1 MSVLSLNEPQR
12 EAVNHRQG
20 YVVVFASA
28 GSGKTRIITARLARL
43 LDSGV
48 PARNILAVTFT
59 NRAAKEMRERAQKLA
74 PSAKHCL
81 ISTFHSACARWLR
94 EFADEIGLNS
104 NFIIYDQKDSLNALK
119 TVISSMRI
127 ELSEKTPV
135 TDFSS
140 AISRAKTAGVFAD
153 ETDKLAQYYPELIF
167 EGGFNLYKHYQTFL
181 RNCNAVDFGDL
192 ILYIVSLLR
201 DNDRVRHSLQR
212 RFKYIMVD
220 EYQDINGCQFELVRT
235 LAEGH
240 NNLLVVGDDD
250 QSIYSWR
257 GAEPHNILL
266 FNEMFPNTKTIVLEQ
281 NYRSSSTIVRAA
293 SSVVA
298 NNVNRVDKGIWTAN
312 SSGDIISFRHEAD
325 PDLEALGV
333 VDMIHNEQGLF
344 DYHEIAIFYRTNS
357 QSRVLEEKLRRQLIP
372 YRIYGGVQFYERAEI
387 KDVLA
392 YLRLATNDSDNS
404 SFDRI
409 VNVPRRGI
417 GEQTV
422 KKIGELANENR
433 LSMLQQC
440 RELVKHN
447 YPKLGHKLKTFVTEF
462 DNLQQELLVAPLTE
476 VLKIFLNHIDYFPY
490 LDKRYRESSGDKRE
504 NVVELGTAINNF
516 AQNYPEATLNEW
528 LQSVALVGDEEETT
542 GSKKNRISLM
552 TLHASKGLEFNRVY
566 IVGVEENI
574 LPHFNSI
581 KEGGRPAIEEE
592 RRLFYVGMT
601 RARERLSLSAARR
614 REVFGSWNTNSPSRF
629 LAEIPGQYL
638 GGDNFAGKK
647 NIPLSLHSSQ
657 PSPTP

>member
-1 MSVLSLNEPQR
+1 MSVLSLNGPQR

-28 GSGKTRIITARLARL
+28 GSGKTRIITARLANL

-48 PARNILAVTFT
+48 PARSILAVTFT
-59 NRAAKEMRERAQKLA
+59 NRAAREMRERAQKLA
-74 PSAKHCL
+74 PSAKGCL

-94 EFADEIGLNS
+94 EFADEVGLNS

-119 TVISSMRI
+119 AVISGMRI
-127 ELSEKTPV
+127 ELNEKSSITE
-135 TDFSS
+135 FSS
-140 AISRAKTAGVFAD
+140 AISRAKTEGVFSNEVHKIA
-153 ETDKLAQYYPELIF
+153 KYYPELIF
-167 EGGFNLYKHYQTFL
+167 AGDFNLYQHYQTFL
-181 RNCNAVDFGDL
+181 RDCNAVDFGDL

-201 DNDRVRHSLQR
+201 NNDRVRYSLQR
-212 RFKYIMVD
+212 RFRYIMVD
-220 EYQDINGCQFELVRT
+220 EYQDINGCQFELVKT
-235 LAEGH
+235 IAEGH

-257 GAEPHNILL
+257 GAKPHNILL
-266 FNEMFPNTKTIVLEQ
+266 FDEIFPNTKKIILEQ

-293 SSVVA
+293 SAMVT
-298 NNVNRVDKGIWTAN
+298 NNVNRVDKRIWTAN
-312 SSGDIISFRHEAD
+312 SPGDIIDFRHEID
-325 PDLEALGV
+325 PDIEALEL
-333 VDMIHNEQGLF
+333 VDTIRNEQGLF

-357 QSRVLEEKLRRQLIP
+357 QSRVLEEKLRSQLIP

-392 YLRLATNDSDNS
+392 YFRLATNNNDNA
-404 SFDRI
+404 SFNRI
-409 VNVPRRGI
+409 ISVPRRGI
-417 GEQTV
+417 GERTA
-422 KKIGELANENR
+422 KEIEELANENR

-440 RELVKHN
+440 RDLVEQN
-447 YPKLGHKLKTFVTEF
+447 YPKLGNKLREFVADF
-462 DNLQQELLVAPLTE
+462 DKLQQELLVEPLTK
-476 VLKIFLNHIDYFPY
+476 VLKIFLGHIDYFKY
-490 LDKRYRESSGDKRE
+490 LDKRYRDSAGDKRE

-528 LQSVALVGDEEETT
+528 LQSVSLVGDEETT
-542 GSKKNRISLM
+542 ESKNCVSLM
-552 TLHASKGLEFNRVY
+552 TLHASKGLEYNRVY

-581 KEGGRPAIEEE
+581 KEGGSDAIEEE

-601 RARERLSLSAARR
+601 RARERLSLSAAHR
-614 REVFGSWNTNSPSRF
+614 REVFGSWNKNEPSRF
-629 LAEIPGQYL
+629 LEEIPGQYL
-638 GGDNFAGKK
+638 GGDDFVGKK

-657 PSPTP
+657 QSPTP